1 MILYCIFDLI
11 KKGFTATFSVFQL
24 IALPFCPESPRFLL
38 IKQDKSEEAQ
48 RCLKILR
55 GSSDVKEEMDEMIK
69 EASMEKNVLKFSI
82 FQLFRVKT
90 LALPITISIVLHLS
104 QQLSGINAVIKIILY
119 TSII

>member
-1 MILYCIFDLI
+1 M
-11 KKGFTATFSVFQL
+11 

-38 IKQDKSEEAQ
+38 IKQNKNEEAQ

-104 QQLSGINAVIKIILY
+104 QQLSGINAVIKIIY
-119 TSII
+119 Y